1 MNYQKTWG
9 TVSEA
14 AIAMAVEKEET
25 MVIYN
30 SFELPLPKGRGR
42 REEMLRNNG
51 TSCSSQR

>member
-1 MNYQKTWG
+1 VNYQKTWG